1 MVSGI
6 LPVAILLP
14 ALAVSVRTLVDK
26 WRARNDLS
34 TAIARGG
41 PEQARKL
48 RALVEA
54 DDLPGVVAVIRGQL
68 GALPPREQAQ
78 AEMALSQPSE
88 IGRRSYAQAVLA
100 SGLQHAAE

>member
-1 MVSGI
+1 MALGI
-6 LPVAILLP
+6 LPATLLVP
-14 ALAVSVRTLVDK
+14 ALIVSVRTLIDS

-34 TAIARGG
+34 KAIAKGG